1 MTSPGDAVPV
11 GVVVLLVAA
20 ALWATILLT
29 YDLVKGTG
37 VATSATELL
46 ASGAL
51 IWLGNNLSFARTV
64 NAF

>member
-1 MTSPGDAVPV
+1 
-11 GVVVLLVAA
+11 VVVLLVAA